1 MRDRFQWAR
10 LLAFVT
16 GLVNQELLLRNEYL
30 AAENRVLR
38 AHLPSRL
45 RLSDPERS
53 TLAEIAKR
61 LGRKALRDIAC
72 VAKPD
77 TILGWYRRLVARKF
91 HGSRQRSYP
100 GRPRVSLEIEE
111 LVVRF
116 ARENRGWGY
125 DRIVGALANLGHP
138 VSDQT
143 VGNILRRYNLA
154 PAPERRRTTTWKE
167 FIRSHVPHEYF
178 GLTAIIKNRFRPAL
192 ELPPSRLRQS

>member
-38 AHLPSRL
+38 ARLPFRL

-72 VAKPD
+72 VARPD
-77 TILGWYRRLVARKF
+77 TILGWYRRLVAQKF
-91 HGSRQRSYP
+91 DGSRQRGYP
-100 GRPRVSLEIEE
+100 GRPRVSPEIEA

-116 ARENRGWGY
+116 ARDNRGWGY
-125 DRIVGALANLGHP
+125 DRTVGAL
-138 VSDQT
+138 VS
-143 VGNILRRYNLA
+143 R
-154 PAPERRRTTTWKE
+154 
-167 FIRSHVPHEYF
+167 
-178 GLTAIIKNRFRPAL
+178 
-192 ELPPSRLRQS
+192 